1 MMAWS
6 FHLQSIVEQA
16 RAILE
21 TIDGV
26 SSVHG
31 RFYELCSNYHK
42 VSWEITFS
50 LVIVMISTNC
60 ICLHICCTLFYKE
73 LHPKVGVW
81 PICTKAL
88 S

>member
-1 MMAWS
+1 MVWFGSLVRAWS

-26 SSVHG
+26 SAVHG

-42 VSWEITFS
+42 VSWETTFF
-50 LVIVMISTNC
+50 LAIIMISTYC
-60 ICLHICCTLFYKE
+60 IYSTCI
-73 LHPKVGVW
+73 
-81 PICTKAL
+81 
-88 S
+88 

>member
-73 LHPKVGVW
+73 LHSKVGVW
-81 PICTKAL
+81 PTSVQDL
-88 S
+88 

>member
-1 MMAWS
+1 MVWFDSLVRAWS

-26 SSVHG
+26 SAVHG

-42 VSWEITFS
+42 VSWETPFFS
-50 LVIVMISTNC
+50 YYYDFNLLYLLYLYIG
-60 ICLHICCTLFYKE
+60 CTLFYK
-73 LHPKVGVW
+73 
-81 PICTKAL
+81 I
-88 S
+88 

>member
-1 MMAWS
+1 MFLPTFEAMNHASICISQRKEMTSKFDVFLSS
-6 FHLQSIVEQA
+6 FSLIFFQTIVEQA

-42 VSWEITFS
+42 VSRGITF
-50 LVIVMISTNC
+50 V
-60 ICLHICCTLFYKE
+60 
-73 LHPKVGVW
+73 
-81 PICTKAL
+81 
-88 S
+88 

>member
-1 MMAWS
+1 MMMAWS

-60 ICLHICCTLFYKE
+60 ICLHMYAALCFTKNYIQRLGCGLSLQE
-73 LHPKVGVW
+73 L
-81 PICTKAL
+81 
-88 S
+88 